1 MLNISIVTRY
11 PREKGS
17 ISGWTSAS
25 NVSTSQNSYVAEDK
39 SLHTADMRLRNF
51 DVVYIGDT
59 GTARGLGVFASH
71 NLSKGHKIIVEKPAI
86 SCIHFKQ
93 HKTAAAEWQKL
104 PVSKQQELVSRF
116 RKLKGV
122 PVGTRVP
129 LDKKQIKRLESFIG
143 DYGFSDPN
151 RGRAHVFSLTS
162 HINHACRSCANA
174 QHWTDGIEG
183 NHMTVKLIKDVSAG
197 DEIFVHYNR
206 TKLGFGCAV
215 CPADSAVDRITAF
228 TNSSKRKVYGQKA
241 DSASQLGQR
250 CSVGESTLSLT
261 TLVNTAA

>member
-1 MLNISIVTRY
+1 
-11 PREKGS
+11 
-17 ISGWTSAS
+17 
-25 NVSTSQNSYVAEDK
+25 
-39 SLHTADMRLRNF
+39 MRLRNF

-59 GTARGLGVFASH
+59 GTNRGLGVFASH
-71 NLSKGHKIIVEKPAI
+71 NLSKGHRIIIEKPAI
-86 SCIHFKQ
+86 SCVHFKQ
-93 HKTAAAEWQKL
+93 HKTVAAEWQKL

-122 PVGTRVP
+122 PVGRRVA
-129 LDKKQIKRLESFIG
+129 LDKKQIKCLESFIG

-183 NHMTVKLIKDVSAG
+183 NHMTVKLVKDVRAG

-206 TKLGFGCAV
+206 PKLGFGCAL
-215 CPADSAVDRITAF
+215 CPADNAVDRLTAF
-228 TNSSKRKVYGQKA
+228 TNSSRRKIYGQGT
-241 DSASQLGQR
+241 DLSAQLR
-250 CSVGESTLSLT
+250 HRYSIAETNNLSVT
-261 TLVNTAA
+261 TLVNAAA